1 MCRHAS
7 RQLVPE
13 PLSVSVARHFVRDRF
28 AEWDLDE
35 MIDDAQIALSE
46 LVTNAV
52 LHGAPPLSLAVS
64 SAEGMVELAVFDGN
78 PLPPVMRPPRSDIG
92 SDLDEVLSRQESLGG
107 PTDDRD
113 PRLHVGDAGAL
124 TGGRGLLLVNALT
137 AEWGVSSVSDGKAVW
152 VRAAVPRGW
161 PHAVGCP
168 CGAATAD
175 VCLLASGHH
184 AVHRV

>member
-1 MCRHAS
+1 
-7 RQLVPE
+7 LVPE

-28 AEWDLDE
+28 VEWQLDE
-35 MIDDAQIALSE
+35 MIDEAQIALSE
-46 LVTNAV
+46 LVTNAL

-78 PLPPVMRPPRSDIG
+78 PVPPVMRPPRSDIR
-92 SDLDEVLSRQESLGG
+92 SDLDEVLSRQASLGA

-113 PRLHVGDAGAL
+113 PRLYVGDAGAL

-152 VRAAVPRGW
+152 VRAEVPKGW
-161 PHAVGCP
+161 PHAASCP
-168 CGAATAD
+168 CGNVTED
-175 VCLLASGHH
+175 LCLLASGHH
-184 AVHRV
+184 AVHNL